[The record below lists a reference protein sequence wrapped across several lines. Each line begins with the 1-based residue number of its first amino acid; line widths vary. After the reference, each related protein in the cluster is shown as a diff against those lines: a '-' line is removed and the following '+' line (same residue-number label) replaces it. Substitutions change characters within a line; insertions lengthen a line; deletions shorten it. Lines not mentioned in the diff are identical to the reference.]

1 MRWFFAT
8 LIFFCVSSADAHA
21 RYHHYAHHRMSA
33 GAQLLSAGLLHQL
46 DSVQWASQPNAD
58 NMGTPIA
65 TVAIEQTRMVGARGV
80 AVHRWHEDGGSGL
93 SAPCREARR
102 EGGPCG
108 CHTAETLLGTSQH
121 VYHGINVWLA
131 NGWLAF
137 RHVAPA
143 PGMAAVWPG
152 RHVAPIVAVDG
163 NTVTVADYFGTR
175 TVRMAGLVFVDP
187 RSR

>member
-1 MRWFFAT
+1 
-8 LIFFCVSSADAHA
+8 
-21 RYHHYAHHRMSA
+21 
-33 GAQLLSAGLLHQL
+33 
-46 DSVQWASQPNAD
+46 
-58 NMGTPIA
+58 
-65 TVAIEQTRMVGARGV
+65 
-80 AVHRWHEDGGSGL
+80 
-93 SAPCREARR
+93 
-102 EGGPCG
+102 
-108 CHTAETLLGTSQH
+108 LGTSAH